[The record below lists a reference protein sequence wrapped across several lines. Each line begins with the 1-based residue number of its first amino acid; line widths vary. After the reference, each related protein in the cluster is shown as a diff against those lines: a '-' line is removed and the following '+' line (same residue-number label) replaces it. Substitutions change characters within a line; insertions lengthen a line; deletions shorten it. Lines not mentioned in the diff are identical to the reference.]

1 MKKIKDGIELAQI
14 LESDFGVAIGN
25 STPDSESE
33 YFKRLQIALA
43 ERIEFLINSNVEK
56 LFQILYKIDV
66 PQKYTDEAFDLG
78 EIKKISLKIAEH
90 VIARQ
95 LQKIDYSKKFYNK

>member
-1 MKKIKDGIELAQI
+1 MNDNSGKELEQVLLNNFGITLKGGEL
-14 LESDFGVAIGN
+14 D
-25 STPDSESE
+25 TESE
-33 YFKRLQIALA
+33 YFKQLQRALA
-43 ERIEFLINSNVEK
+43 QRVEFLINSNVEK

-66 PQKYTDEAFDLG
+66 PQKFTDDAFELG

-95 LQKIDYSKKFYNK
+95 LQKIDYAKKFYNK

>member
-1 MKKIKDGIELAQI
+1 MNENNGKELEQI
-14 LESDFGVAIGN
+14 LLNNFGITLNGN
-25 STPDSESE
+25 QLDTESE
-33 YFKRLQIALA
+33 YFKQLQRALA
-43 ERIEFLINSNVEK
+43 QRIEFLINSNVEK

-66 PQKYTDEAFDLG
+66 PQKFTDDAFELG

-95 LQKIDYSKKFYNK
+95 LQKIDYARKFYNK

>member
-1 MKKIKDGIELAQI
+1 MNDNGGKELEQVLLNNFGITLKGGEL
-14 LESDFGVAIGN
+14 D
-25 STPDSESE
+25 TESE
-33 YFKRLQIALA
+33 YFKQLQRALA
-43 ERIEFLINSNVEK
+43 QRIEFLINSNVEK

-66 PQKYTDEAFDLG
+66 PQKFTDDAFELG

-95 LQKIDYSKKFYNK
+95 LQKIDYAKKFYNK